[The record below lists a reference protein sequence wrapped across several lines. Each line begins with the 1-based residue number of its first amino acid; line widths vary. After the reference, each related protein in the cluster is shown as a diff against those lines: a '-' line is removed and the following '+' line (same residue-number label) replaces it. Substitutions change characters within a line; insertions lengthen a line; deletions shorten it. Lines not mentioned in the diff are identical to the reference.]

1 MARGRGCHPRAV
13 ASRAVAGL
21 VAKRRELAVA
31 NSRWRGSPSYKFEKP
46 GVTGEHHLEEP
57 AVTGY
62 RKTRGGG
69 EHLRRNCYRGAAMLR
84 AFIAFLYF
92 SDELSELERNE
103 ISQLMIKKMSADA
116 VDGIAAAIVEMLEN
130 ILLL

>member
-1 MARGRGCHPRAV
+1 
-13 ASRAVAGL
+13 VAGL

-46 GVTGEHHLEEP
+46 GVTGEHHSEEP

-84 AFIAFLYF
+84 AAWTWIA
-92 SDELSELERNE
+92 SHVRSLSNIINNIINKILKN
-103 ISQLMIKKMSADA
+103 IIHSIINNIIGKM
-116 VDGIAAAIVEMLEN
+116 LN
-130 ILLL
+130 RFQ